1 MNHACSSWTVLC
13 DEQARIS
20 AERLVSAFPTQPS
33 SRQEVLG
40 RFIKAFATHFKRECD
55 RYNWPDNDSVNSDSD
70 PESTVTIKKKPFF
83 RRMSF
88 RALRPLFHKQ
98 HSDEVELDATSIAS
112 QRPKIYKKKLAK
124 IVVECRKEG
133 IVNYRLGE
141 TLDGGEP
148 KWEKAR
154 LALVKNA
161 NGYTLEFYSPPKSVK
176 PKHGVFCFL
185 IQDARETKEIEMPE
199 RYANTFVLKDENS
212 VEYIIDAIS
221 PEEMR
226 QWLATVKYCMR
237 KRDGIHDDIS
247 IIGSIDGI
255 FDSSVAH
262 TTDTLLSS
270 PQSSTNNLDSITN
283 SDIENEISTSLRL
296 YPWFHGMLA
305 RSDATN
311 LVSHLGTD
319 GHGMFLVRQS
329 ETRKGEYVLTFN
341 FKGKPKHLRM
351 TLNELGQC
359 RVQHLPFSSIQ
370 DMLEH
375 FQTHLIPLENGGP
388 GDVTLRDFIVNTPIK
403 QGAPPANGSSGD
415 FILITRHPNPS
426 SSQNSEHG
434 LRPAAPQLYR
444 EFKTLL
450 APIRT
455 KTKDLQA
462 EFSNRST
469 PEPGVGNIVRAVNN
483 QYTLR

>member
-1 MNHACSSWTVLC
+1 MNHANNWIDLC
-13 DEQARIS
+13 DEQARVN
-20 AERLVSAFPTQPS
+20 AEHLVSSFSSQPS
-33 SRQEVLG
+33 TRQEVLG
-40 RFIKAFATHFKRECD
+40 HYIKVFASHFKRECD
-55 RYNWPDNDSVNSDSD
+55 RYNWPDNDSGNSDSD
-70 PESTVTIKKKPFF
+70 TESMITVKKKPFF

-98 HSDEVELDATSIAS
+98 HSDEVELDAASIMS
-112 QRPKIYKKKLAK
+112 QRPIKCKKKLAK
-124 IVVECRKEG
+124 IIVECRKEG

-141 TLDGGEP
+141 SFDGGEP
-148 KWEKAR
+148 RWEKAR
-154 LALVKNA
+154 LALVKNTD
-161 NGYTLEFYSPPKSVK
+161 GYTLEFYCPPKSLK
-176 PKHGVFCFL
+176 SKHGVFCFL

-199 RYANTFVLKDENS
+199 RYANTFVLKDENN
-212 VEYIIDAIS
+212 VEYIIDALS

-237 KRDGIHDDIS
+237 KRDGLHDDIS
-247 IIGSIDGI
+247 IIGSIDGVL
-255 FDSSVAH
+255 DSSVAH
-262 TTDTLLSS
+262 SNDTLLSS
-270 PQSSTNNLDSITN
+270 PQSSTNNLDTILN
-283 SDIENEISTSLRL
+283 NDVENDISASLRL

-311 LVSHLGTD
+311 LVSHLGTN

-351 TLNELGQC
+351 TLNDQGHC
-359 RVQHLPFSSIQ
+359 RVQHLSFPSIQ

-388 GDVTLRDFIVNTPIK
+388 GDVTLRDYILNTPIK
-403 QGAPPANGSSGD
+403 YGVFPSNTNID
-415 FILITRHPNPS
+415 FIVITRDPNAPLTL
-426 SSQNSEHG
+426 NMDHG
-434 LRPAAPQLYR
+434 LRPIAPQLYR
-444 EFKTLL
+444 EFKTML

-455 KTKDLQA
+455 KTKDLQTD
-462 EFSNRST
+462 FTNRST
-469 PEPGVGNIVRAVNN
+469 PEPGLGNVVRAVNN